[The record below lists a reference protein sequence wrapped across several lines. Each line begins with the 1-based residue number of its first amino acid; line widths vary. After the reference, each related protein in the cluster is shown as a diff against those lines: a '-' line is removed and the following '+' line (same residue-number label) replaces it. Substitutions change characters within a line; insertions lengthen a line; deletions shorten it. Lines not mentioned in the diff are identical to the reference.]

1 MTASSPAESYLLDF
15 HRRLAGVTSR
25 EFGGAPVLR
34 DGEVFAST
42 YALLEAAVPRGDS
55 PRVVLDVACGD
66 GYLLELLARRSEGG
80 LALLGLDMSEHELE
94 AARARL
100 KGAATLHQGRAQ
112 SLPFADASI
121 DVVLSHLALMLMDDA
136 EKVLAE
142 LRRVLKPTGR
152 VSVVIGGELVKGEAF
167 EVYLGLLKPMLA
179 REARPPL
186 PLGDARFRSV
196 EGLKELFS
204 GFTDVELRKLEV
216 QADGTPEQA
225 WESLSTTYDA
235 DRLSASA
242 KATLQQAF
250 LQAVEPLRRTD
261 GTIPLR
267 WGMRQVTA
275 SGPRSLSRA

>member
-1 MTASSPAESYLLDF
+1 MTAPSPAESYLLDF

-34 DGEVFAST
+34 DGEVFSST

-55 PRVVLDVACGD
+55 PRVVLDLACGD
-66 GYLLELLARRSEGG
+66 GFLLELLARRSEGG
-80 LALLGLDMSEHELE
+80 LTLLGLDMSEHELL
-94 AARARL
+94 AAQSRL

-112 SLPFADASI
+112 SLPFEDASV
-121 DVVLSHLALMLMDDA
+121 DVVLSHLALMLMDDV
-136 EKVLAE
+136 ERVLAE

-152 VSVVIGGELVKGEAF
+152 VSVVVGGELVKGEAF

-179 REARPPL
+179 REARPPS
-186 PLGDARFRSV
+186 PLGDARFRSL
-196 EGLKELFS
+196 EGLTELFG
-204 GFTDVELRKLEV
+204 GFTDVEIRRLEV

-235 DRLSASA
+235 DRLSESA

-250 LQAVEPLRRTD
+250 LHAVEPLRRTD

-275 SGPRSLSRA
+275 SGPRRPA